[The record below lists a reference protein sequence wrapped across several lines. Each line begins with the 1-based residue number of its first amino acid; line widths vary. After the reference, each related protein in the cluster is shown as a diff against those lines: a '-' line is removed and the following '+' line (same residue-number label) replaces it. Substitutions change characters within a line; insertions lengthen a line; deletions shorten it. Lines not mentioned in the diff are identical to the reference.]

1 MSVLMYVH
9 LIIHLNINVL
19 KMEKNN
25 NDHNV
30 HLIVQYIKLTSK

>member
-9 LIIHLNINVL
+9 IFTHLNINVL
-19 KMEKNN
+19 KIKKNN
-25 NDHNV
+25 NDHYV